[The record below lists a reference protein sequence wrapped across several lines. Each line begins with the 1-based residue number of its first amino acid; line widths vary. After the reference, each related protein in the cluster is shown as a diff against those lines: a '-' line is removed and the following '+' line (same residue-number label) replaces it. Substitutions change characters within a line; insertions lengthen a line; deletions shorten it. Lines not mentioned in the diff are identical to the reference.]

1 MNNIAIVVPTVRP
14 ERLDTFLFMW
24 KELFEKH
31 NVELI
36 VVWDGDKPFA
46 EHRNNRFTAE
56 VILGE
61 DSDLIYNKN
70 DGVRNLGFAYVAKYL
85 PDIEYIITLDDD
97 VSPIGDTIQ
106 DHIDALNMR
115 VPISW
120 MNTASEYMRGF
131 PYKVRSE
138 APVAISHGVWQG
150 VKDWDAPTQLTLGN
164 RDVTFYRGVIP
175 KGCLY
180 PMCGMNLAFKRDM
193 LPYMY
198 FAPMGYRV
206 GLDRFADIW
215 CGVISKNICDINGW
229 GVVTGYAEVLHD
241 RASNVWNNLQKE
253 AKGLEM
259 NEGFWEGYLDDPYF
273 QKYSSCNERW
283 ERWINAVIND

>member
-1 MNNIAIVVPTVRP
+1 
-14 ERLDTFLFMW
+14 MW
-24 KELFEKH
+24 KELFERH
-31 NVELI
+31 NVELLK
-36 VVWDGDKPFA
+36 VMDGDLPVV
-46 EHRNNRFTAE
+46 EHGNNRFSAE
-56 VILGE
+56 VVLG
-61 DSDLIYNKN
+61 DDADLIYNKN
-70 DGVRNLGFAYVAKYL
+70 DGVRNLGFAYIARYL
-85 PDIEYIITLDDD
+85 PDVEYIITLDDD

-120 MNTASEYMRGF
+120 MSTASEYMRGF
-131 PYKVRSE
+131 PYGVRSE

-150 VKDWDAPTQLTLGN
+150 IKDWDAPTQLTQGN
-164 RDVTFYRGVIP
+164 RDVTFYKGVIP

-193 LPYMY
+193 LPFMY

-215 CGVISKNICDINGW
+215 CGIRSKRICDALGW

-241 RASNVWNNLQKE
+241 RASNVWANLQKE
-253 AKGLEM
+253 SKGLGL
-259 NEGFWEGYLDDPYF
+259 NETLWQDDILDPYF
-273 QKYSSCNERW
+273 EEYNKQLERW
-283 ERWINAVIND
+283 EKWINPYLQ